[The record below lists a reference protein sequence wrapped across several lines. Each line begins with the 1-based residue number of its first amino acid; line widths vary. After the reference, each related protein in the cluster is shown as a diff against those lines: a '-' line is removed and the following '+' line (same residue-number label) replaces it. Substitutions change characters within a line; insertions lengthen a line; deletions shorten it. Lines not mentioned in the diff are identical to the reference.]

1 MGEKCPNLVSQ
12 NDTIKESDLA
22 ASKEVSQVQ
31 PQQVHKWPL
40 RPGVHVHV
48 NGLNTLTG
56 GQDSKV
62 NHQISGFT
70 YGAKTSRSSSSSGS
84 DWASNTSSNPDLNNS
99 DQSDSK
105 HRLGGGKPNM
115 SALTTHQELSGTY
128 GPSNDLQGN
137 GTRPNSR
144 QQRKKREAVNKNL
157 SHMSEKNL
165 SHISGSDQLL
175 PTFYENVS
183 SIQNRQKSLGKP
195 SNKRKKKISNKGCVL
210 YIEVAFAPEWL
221 IIS

>member
-22 ASKEVSQVQ
+22 ATKEVSQVQ

-105 HRLGGGKPNM
+105 HRSKPNM
-115 SALTTHQELSGTY
+115 SALSTHQEMSGTY
-128 GPSNDLQGN
+128 GTMAANDLGSN

-144 QQRKKREAVNKNL
+144 QRKKREAGNKNL

-195 SNKRKKKISNKGCVL
+195 S
-210 YIEVAFAPEWL
+210 
-221 IIS
+221 